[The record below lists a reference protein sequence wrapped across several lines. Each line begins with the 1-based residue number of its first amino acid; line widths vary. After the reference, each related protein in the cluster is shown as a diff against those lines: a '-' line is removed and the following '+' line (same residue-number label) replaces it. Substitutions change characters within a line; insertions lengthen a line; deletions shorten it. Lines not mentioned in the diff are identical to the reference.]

1 MLRKATLDKVNA
13 FLKKAQEEEAPAE
26 EGPAP
31 DFPMDSLGDPDEEAA
46 AEEAD
51 EGEVED
57 RVEKLEETMDIVV
70 DGLEQHKEV
79 IEELLLDKDS
89 DSGSDGF
96 EEFLE
101 EKDEEDEEEVTEDEF
116 GLEEEARMNKTNLAR
131 YRKIRS
137 ELRSK
142 RNLRKSSGNRR
153 QTPRNPKLARAQIK
167 ARLRRKLMARRA
179 AMKRAKGEE
188 YLRDQWMLKKM
199 KDKSFKPMEQKP
211 TMGKPVNDKTPDLFA
226 VANLT
231 MEYKKGSWQV
241 LDANERAFCTI
252 PRGEFSAG
260 EYKSPKFAHLVI
272 KTMNKLGLKAA
283 LRKFKARKLSKKAA
297 TPKKA
302 VFGRELSDGN
312 VAVFEDDG
320 SVATRLDAD
329 NIYPI
334 NSDRSVRYEHP
345 GGIVLSPSD
354 AKKLNI
360 PIEASASVA
369 SKHDAA
375 DYGRRFRRA
384 LKLALTAMNK
394 NLVGDNPLK
403 GALFELMG
411 EMGIDDPA
419 PIIESAFAQAA
430 DEHFETALQ
439 HTQRY
444 MDMSDEAF
452 VEAESM
458 ILDSS
463 VAVPSAHKQTSD
475 EARQLRQRAAQSS
488 MPFSTTSESEPEV
501 DEWAR
506 IQAAAPRPKL
516 AQLNV
521 FQSNK

>member
-46 AEEAD
+46 VEEAD

-79 IEELLLDKDS
+79 IEELLLDEDS

-179 AMKRAKGEE
+179 AMKKAKGEE
-188 YLRDQWMLKKM
+188 YLRDQWMVKKM

-252 PRGEFSAG
+252 PRGEFSAD

-302 VFGRELSDGN
+302 VFGRELS
-312 VAVFEDDG
+312 
-320 SVATRLDAD
+320 TK
-329 NIYPI
+329 
-334 NSDRSVRYEHP
+334 
-345 GGIVLSPSD
+345 SD